1 MDEDTSIFIKKYKQ
15 ILKFKSQATKKN
27 KKNQRYNISTSKTNA
42 NTNNNNN
49 ENQKSLI
56 ILPNITT
63 NIRKS
68 VSSQDNKTVPPL
80 TQKSKEKNTINN
92 SSVSN
97 KKYNILKIIDKL
109 KNNGKEYRKY
119 ISQQSDISPKVNI
132 KEIDKELYKRL
143 LKKTEKEDK
152 IILNNSADDTKINF
166 SNEGNN
172 NKPSVQLPFLNNVK
186 SRYINYNEDKNKKL
200 VLNKSSFLYDNA
212 NNKLIKKAKSSYKFK
227 YLDRLFNKK
236 EQKYYY
242 LILPG
247 NNSPLVEKCLL
258 TRPNWEKISDSNN
271 LSSCNLIWTALSQ
284 EINFSTHS
292 ENSLSQVI
300 NHFECHN
307 EVSNKKNL
315 FVNLLRYCEY
325 NRINLFSFYPLTIIL
340 NFKQEFFNEQI
351 EGFKQ
356 LYYDLP
362 SLVEED
368 KENEKDKDKD
378 KDKEDEGNNK
388 YYTNYFRV
396 NLVKRVGRTQK
407 MVIPKSNYVGKNLWL
422 LKRINLNRGREIK
435 VLSDIGTILNE
446 IKASKNEKK
455 YNYLI
460 IQKYIEAPFL
470 YDRRKFDI
478 RIWVLFS
485 FLSNNYKFEVYVFK
499 EGHLKACSETFDLHS
514 DDLYVHLTNYSVQK
528 YNKNFSKI
536 EIGNEISFETFQNK
550 LDQRGDGKNFKKDV
564 FPKIVKI
571 IAYSANASK
580 NKINILSRKNC
591 FEIFGYDFILDKNF
605 EPFLLEINTNPGL
618 EESSPLIKM
627 LVPRMIDD
635 AFRLTIDQVFERSD
649 ENRKKSQFKV
659 DGYTDEE
666 NMWQYVNLSI

>member
-1 MDEDTSIFIKKYKQ
+1 M
-15 ILKFKSQATKKN
+15 
-27 KKNQRYNISTSKTNA
+27 
-42 NTNNNNN
+42 
-49 ENQKSLI
+49 
-56 ILPNITT
+56 
-63 NIRKS
+63 
-68 VSSQDNKTVPPL
+68 
-80 TQKSKEKNTINN
+80 
-92 SSVSN
+92 
-97 KKYNILKIIDKL
+97 
-109 KNNGKEYRKY
+109 
-119 ISQQSDISPKVNI
+119 
-132 KEIDKELYKRL
+132 
-143 LKKTEKEDK
+143 
-152 IILNNSADDTKINF
+152 LNNSADDTKINY
-166 SNEGNN
+166 SNEANN
-172 NKPSVQLPFLNNVK
+172 NKPSVQLPFLTKIK
-186 SRYINYNEDKNKKL
+186 SRYINYNEDKNRKL
-200 VLNKSSFLYDNA
+200 MINKSSFLSDSA
-212 NNKLIKKAKSSYKFK
+212 NNKYIKKAKSSYKFK

-236 EQKYYY
+236 EHKNYY

-247 NNSPLVEKCLL
+247 NNSVLVEKCLL
-258 TRPNWEKISDSNN
+258 TRPNWEKISDTTN

-284 EINFSTHS
+284 KINFTSHS

-300 NHFECHN
+300 NHFECHY
-307 EVSNKKNL
+307 EISNKKIL

-325 NRINLFSFYPLTIIL
+325 NKINLFSFYPLTIIL

-356 LYYDLP
+356 LYCDLP
-362 SLVEED
+362 SLVEG
-368 KENEKDKDKD
+368 KGNDKDKD
-378 KDKEDEGNNK
+378 NENNNK
-388 YYTNYFRV
+388 NYTDYFRV

-407 MVIPKSNYVGKNLWL
+407 IVIPKSNYIGKNLWL

-446 IKASKNEKK
+446 IKTCKNEKK

-460 IQKYIEAPFL
+460 IQKYIEAPLL
-470 YDRRKFDI
+470 YDKRKFDI
-478 RIWVLFS
+478 RIWVLFT

-499 EGHLKACSETFDLHS
+499 EGHIKACSENFDLHS

-564 FPKIVKI
+564 FPKIIKI
-571 IAYSANASK
+571 FAISANASK

-591 FEIFGYDFILDKNF
+591 FEIFGYDFILDNNF

-635 AFRLTIDQVFERSD
+635 AFRLTIDQIFERSD

>member
-80 TQKSKEKNTINN
+80 IQKSKEINTINN